1 MTFRLRGRDLYG
13 RSVCS
18 GDEIVGVVRDL
29 LFDHRD
35 WTVRYLVVE
44 TGAWPSPRRVL
55 LVPGNLQGVHAETA
69 PLCTSLSAIQ
79 VADCPLASTHPP
91 ADQEYARRLMEQSAT
106 MLHWADDAPPVEPG
120 RDTNPLESAQAIRC
134 YRVARPPA
142 GAGLVVDVLMQTPQE
157 QFAPTVE
164 SLVIRGRL
172 FWWRRWHLP
181 VDREV
186 QICHASRRIF
196 MLGRPPFR
204 ADRRAFA

>member
-1 MTFRLRGRDLYG
+1 MCRVQGRELYG
-13 RSVCS
+13 RSVYS
-18 GDEIVGVVRDL
+18 EDQIVGVVRDL

-106 MLHWADDAPPVEPG
+106 MLHWADDVPPVEPEG
-120 RDTNPLESAQAIRC
+120 ATTPLQSAQAIRG
-134 YRVARPPA
+134 YRIALPSDGVRR
-142 GAGLVVDVLMQTPQE
+142 VVDVQMQTPQE
-157 QFAPTVE
+157 QFAPTIE
-164 SLVIRGRL
+164 SLVVRDRL
-172 FWWRRWHLP
+172 SWWRRWHVP
-181 VDREV
+181 VDRGV
-186 QICHASRRIF
+186 RICHASRRVC
-196 MLGRPPFR
+196 MAGEPASASHPEH
-204 ADRRAFA
+204 A